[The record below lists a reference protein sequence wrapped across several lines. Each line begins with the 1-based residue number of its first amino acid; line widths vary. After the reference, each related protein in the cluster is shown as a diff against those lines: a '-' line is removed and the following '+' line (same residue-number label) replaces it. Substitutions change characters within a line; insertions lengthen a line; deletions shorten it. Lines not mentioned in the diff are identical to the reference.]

1 MTQKDYETE
10 DTVICLDVSRSMAR
24 KDFQPNRLEAAKKAL
39 GTFLRKKNEI
49 DKDDR
54 YALVTFSTNAKIV
67 QELTKEPDQIINA
80 LKGITP
86 QGISSL
92 GEGLGIALHVVSDQ
106 IMKQGSNINRVIVIS
121 DGKAWLGTIDPLEKA
136 RILGEVGVLV
146 DTIDLAASK
155 TARGHN
161 ILESIAELGEY
172 HQIADSNLLEMTLSS
187 LSHKKDV
194 FELKKTMPKLSL
206 IAADLLTPA
215 ELTEEILSAIKYGTK
230 PEGEKCLICRTSS
243 CNICKR
249 DNCGRLCPYCKNYL
263 HLCCAL
269 KWSEESKMAEA
280 NVFRCPHCLF
290 LLRFPEEMTT
300 RIPVRGEE
308 PGLPEQQGRG
318 IAQGSKGETAIK
330 STESELKPGDFFLEH
345 GQVKLITKFPDGDK
359 TIYLSWE
366 NWGSRDFN
374 CNIVSGMNEIVCKEF
389 SPKINWVD
397 RVCLGFTLKD
407 TVGWFSRPSLEH
419 GIFRLDLVQFENW
432 CKIVQSDVEYIKTL
446 LAQHPEIKFE
456 SDMLVDF
463 VFTVDVNYQKAFDTT
478 DRNKVD
484 QRLLEDAVRYL
495 KLLRTRP
502 YSKILIDKKLE
513 VPKTPITTAGIIGE
527 SGVLAPAPQVLPVS
541 PSTQVPAQAGTP
553 AQPSSPDTGEI
564 SVTIENPYTGKP
576 VEIPKVGSQERDIG
590 TAKTLAIPKSVKPG
604 KKVQEMPKVEIPATQ
619 REERIE
625 QEPQATP
632 APPPAK
638 IKLRCSSCQ
647 NWFELEKYAPTQCPT
662 CNIPLKIAIQCEDCK
677 DWFSVSKPGKY
688 KCPKCKKVIDCSY
701 F

>member
-1 MTQKDYETE
+1 MTQKDFETE

-24 KDFQPNRLEAAKKAL
+24 KDFGPSRLEAAKKAL
-39 GTFLRKKNEI
+39 GTFLRKKHEI

-54 YALVTFSTNAKIV
+54 YALVIFSTNAKIV
-67 QELTKEPDQIINA
+67 QELTKDPDQIINV

-92 GEGLGIALHVVSDQ
+92 GEGLGVALHVVSDQ
-106 IMKQGSNINRVIVIS
+106 IMKQGSNINRIIVIS
-121 DGKAWLGTIDPLEKA
+121 DGKPWLGTIDPLEKA
-136 RILGEVGVLV
+136 RIMGEVGVLV
-146 DTIDLAASK
+146 DTIALSSK
-155 TARGHN
+155 TSRGNN
-161 ILESIAELGEY
+161 ILESISILGEY
-172 HQIADSNLLEMTLSS
+172 HQVADSNLLEMTLSS

-206 IAADLLTPA
+206 IAADLLNPA
-215 ELTEEILSAIKYGTK
+215 ELTEEILSAINYGTK
-230 PEGEKCLICRTSS
+230 PEGEKCLICRTST

-249 DNCGRLCPYCKNYL
+249 DDCGRLCPYCKNFL

-290 LLRFPEEMTT
+290 LLRFPEDMST
-300 RIPVRGEE
+300 RIPVRGEGE
-308 PGLPEQQGRG
+308 STPEQQVPEN
-318 IAQGSKGETAIK
+318 IQGPKGEPAIK
-330 STESELKPGDFFLEH
+330 SAESELKSGDFFLEH

-374 CNIVSGMNEIVCKEF
+374 CNIVAGMNEIVCKEF

-397 RVCLGFTLKD
+397 RACLGFTLKD
-407 TVGWFSRPSLEH
+407 TVGWFSQPSLEH

-432 CKIVQSDVEYIKTL
+432 CKIVQSDVEYIKKL
-446 LAQHPEIKFE
+446 LAQHPEIQFE

-463 VFTVDVNYQKAFDTT
+463 VFTVDVNYKKAIDTT
-478 DRNKVD
+478 DRNKLD
-484 QRLLEDAVRYL
+484 QRLLEDAVLYL

-502 YSKILIDKKLE
+502 YSKISVDKRLE
-513 VPKTPITTAGIIGE
+513 VPKTPIATAGVIGE
-527 SGVLAPAPQVLPVS
+527 SGMPAPS
-541 PSTQVPAQAGTP
+541 PQVPAQGIISV
-553 AQPSSPDTGEI
+553 QPSSPDIGEI

-576 VEIPKVGSQERDIG
+576 VEIPKTGSQERDIG
-590 TAKTLAIPKSVKPG
+590 TAKTLAIPKSAKPA
-604 KKVQEMPKVEIPATQ
+604 KKIQEMPKVELLTPQ
-619 REERIE
+619 SEDRIE
-625 QEPQATP
+625 QVPLATP
-632 APPPAK
+632 APSPTK

-647 NWFELEKYAPTQCPT
+647 KWFELERYAPTQCPT
-662 CNIPLKIAIQCEDCK
+662 CNRPLKIAIQCEDCK
-677 DWFSVSKPGKY
+677 NWFSVSKPGKY
-688 KCPKCKKVIDCSY
+688 NCPKCKKLIDCSN